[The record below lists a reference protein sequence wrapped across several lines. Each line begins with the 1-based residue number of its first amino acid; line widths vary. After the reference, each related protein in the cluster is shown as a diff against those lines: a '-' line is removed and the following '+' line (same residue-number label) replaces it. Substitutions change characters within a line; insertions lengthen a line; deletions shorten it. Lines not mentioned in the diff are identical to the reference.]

1 VIPIILLNFSHPIT
15 AKQMEQIEYLSAQK
29 IERLIEINCQIDH
42 GQPLTSQVRAL
53 AEQVTLSSFEW
64 QRRPLLVNLL
74 ALNFSAA
81 ILMAELHGRCGYFP
95 PIIRLRPVAGCIPPQ
110 YEVAEILNLQE
121 IRENARCRR

>member
-1 VIPIILLNFSHPIT
+1 MILLNFSHPIT
-15 AKQMEQIEYLSAQK
+15 AKQLEQIEYLTAQK

-64 QRRPLLVNLL
+64 QSRPLLVNLP
-74 ALNFSAA
+74 ALNFGAA
-81 ILMAELHGRCGYFP
+81 VLMAELHGRCGYFSP
-95 PIIRLRPVAGCIPPQ
+95 VIRLRPVAGCLPPQ